1 MRRTGDVRLDRTKQ
15 EIFDAVR
22 FLAPDEAER
31 LLRELAD
38 AMKDVASKYDRMLE
52 DAVLS

>member
-1 MRRTGDVRLDRTKQ
+1 MSREPHLAKAKQ

-38 AMKDVASKYDRMLE
+38 SMKRIADQYDRMLE

>member
-1 MRRTGDVRLDRTKQ
+1 MLSDRHLERSKQ

-38 AMKDVASKYDRMLE
+38 AMKRLADSYDRQLQ
-52 DAVLS
+52 DAILD